1 MITEI
6 GQRWVGASR
15 PFRLSFALTVTQITG
30 ARAVSAH
37 SRQHVCDTVSIV
49 PYGNICG
56 SDRIMDSD
64 LQIGLRSLYLFHLTI
79 YSVADIAGTGYT
91 AWNRRSIYYP
101 IRIPVYM

>member
-30 ARAVSAH
+30 ARAVSRH
-37 SRQHVCDTVSIV
+37 TQHVCEYLSYRTV
-49 PYGNICG
+49 ICG

-64 LQIGLRSLYLFHLTI
+64 LQIGLRSLYLFHLAI

-91 AWNRRSIYYP
+91 AWNRRSIYTVLSD
-101 IRIPVYM
+101 PV